1 MGSFLLSYLSGLLRS
16 FIVQLGVSE
25 EIYSPVAIFLLVCL
39 VLAGAWLGFWGV
51 RKLVLAEDG
60 SVDINIAQFVEWSI
74 RIFAAAMIL
83 QSSVDSLLATVAL
96 LCGIIFSS
104 ITRRIGKSR
113 FIRHPFK
120 HLLRAAGNLKYLI
133 DNSVHGDSGL
143 EYMHEI
149 RRSKSKLQRPRSKP
163 YSLASCSSVPGSK
176 KASPYQLSDADAYYS
191 TFHETPERKR
201 FSKEEWENFTKEST
215 KKALEGL
222 VSSPDFTQ
230 WAVANAERITLTPT
244 DDSSG
249 KMKGQ
254 RRRWLNWL

>member
-1 MGSFLLSYLSGLLRS
+1 MFCMYAILDWFGFVHGSLDTAAWKLTWP
-16 FIVQLGVSE
+16 SE
-25 EIYSPVAIFLLVCL
+25 F
-39 VLAGAWLGFWGV
+39 
-51 RKLVLAEDG
+51 
-60 SVDINIAQFVEWSI
+60 
-74 RIFAAAMIL
+74 
-83 QSSVDSLLATVAL
+83 
-96 LCGIIFSS
+96 
-104 ITRRIGKSR
+104 SR
-113 FIRHPFK
+113 FLYCYNFQFILVF
-120 HLLRAAGNLKYLI
+120 GNF
-133 DNSVHGDSGL
+133 
-143 EYMHEI
+143 
-149 RRSKSKLQRPRSKP
+149 
-163 YSLASCSSVPGSK
+163 AGSK
-176 KASPYQLSDADAYYS
+176 TASPYQLSDADAYYS